1 MSGTLYT
8 SWKDALGISHT
19 DEAVAVFENGK
30 IYSAGEGFL
39 GTTTKGTLIGE
50 YENGIVY
57 TIGTGTFNYGERL
70 DAVATIDDGE
80 IYSISS
86 NILGGISK
94 SLSLGSC
101 SGGKVYWHSHEILWR
116 GSESFGLYDGD
127 VEGAAAAAAIVFW
140 HLDSGVSPY
149 NKDLEKVDSS
159 YKNKAPDNPD
169 TGSVSG
175 RGRGSSSSSDG
186 GGSGL
191 GCVFG
196 VVAVIF
202 LVAISI
208 FAIIISLFAFVP
220 TLLIYLLVRF
230 IMKRS
235 QEGKAFETDEQKK
248 KGFLIVLWVSLAIAL
263 IITIS
268 LAIESSD
275 MIIPSIGTGIIQ
287 LVIFLSIIDTVK
299 NEKEIKILKKF
310 KRKKK
315 KTSKPETSSDT
326 YTDDTIRH
334 NTPSVTEKEEI
345 KVKTTK
351 KAPSI
356 ENTSEDKTVA
366 SGFDK
371 SINLS
376 SVTLEEI
383 EEICNRESEKTK
395 HFTTADDNTP
405 KSRLKSTM
413 RTKATET
420 KTTDTTVEKDNKFK
434 PAGDL

>member
-1 MSGTLYT
+1 MGGKLYT
-8 SWKDALGISHT
+8 SWKDALGVSHT
-19 DEAVAVFENGK
+19 DEVVAVFENGK
-30 IYSAGEGFL
+30 IFAASEGFL
-39 GTTTKGTLIGE
+39 GTTAKGTLIGE

-57 TIGTGTFNYGERL
+57 TIGTEIFNHGERVK
-70 DAVATIDDGE
+70 AVAIIDDGK
-80 IYSISS
+80 IYSISE
-86 NILGGISK
+86 NITGGFTK

-101 SGGKVYWHSHEILWR
+101 SSGKVYWHSHKIL
-116 GSESFGLYDGD
+116 GTESDSFGSYNGD

-140 HLDSGVSPY
+140 HLDSGVSAY

-159 YKNKAPDNPD
+159 YKNKDSDNPD
-169 TGSVSG
+169 TGSV
-175 RGRGSSSSSDG
+175 RGKSRSRNISIDG
-186 GGSGL
+186 GDSGL

-196 VVAVIF
+196 AVAVIF

-230 IMKRS
+230 IMKRC
-235 QEGKAFETDEQKK
+235 QEGKSFETDEQKK

-287 LVIFLSIIDTVK
+287 LIIFLSVIDTVK

-310 KRKKK
+310 KKKK

-334 NTPSVTEKEEI
+334 NTSSITEKEEI

-351 KAPSI
+351 KASTI
-356 ENTSEDKTVA
+356 EKTSEDKTVV

-371 SINLS
+371 SVDLS
-376 SVTLEEI
+376 SLTLEEI
-383 EEICNRESEKTK
+383 EEISNRESEKTK

-405 KSRLKSTM
+405 KSRLKSTV

-420 KTTDTTVEKDNKFK
+420 KTTDTTIEKDNRFK